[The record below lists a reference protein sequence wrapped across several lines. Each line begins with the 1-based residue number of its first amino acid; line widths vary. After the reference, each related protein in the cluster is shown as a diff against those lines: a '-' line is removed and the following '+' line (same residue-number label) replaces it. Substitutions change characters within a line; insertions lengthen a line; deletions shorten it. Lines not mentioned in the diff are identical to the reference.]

1 MMHGW
6 RLVHKNFTIGLIT
19 YLGGQ
24 LRLVYK
30 DYNSSFDELLLK
42 GNFFRIHQRNLQKLA
57 TEIFKVKLG
66 LASEI
71 MKTFFQ

>member
-1 MMHGW
+1 MNH
-6 RLVHKNFTIGLIT
+6 NFTIGLIT
-19 YLGGQ
+19 YVGGQ

-30 DYNSSFDELLLK
+30 DYNSSFDVLLLK
-42 GNFFRIHQRNLQKLA
+42 DNIFRIHQRNLQKLA
-57 TEIFKVKLG
+57 LEIFKVKLS